1 MGLIFLIV
9 IIIAVTAFV
18 MVGAHTKFKLGGEI
32 KKVSKNKFTHSV
44 IGERDHQEP
53 LVEIVGP
60 KLENSVSKVVTALLV
75 KDFTNTEYTHAV
87 MILIN
92 DIQVGYL
99 SDDDALKFLK
109 LLNNKNL
116 SEDAAIEV
124 TALIYGDW
132 GGENEIGNFKVSL
145 NLPKNIEESEI
156 K

>member
-32 KKVSKNKFTHSV
+32 KKISKDKFNHRV
-44 IGERDHQEP
+44 IGEREHQEP

-75 KDFTNTEYTHAV
+75 KDFNNREYKHAV
-87 MILIN
+87 MVLVN

-99 SDDDALKFLK
+99 NDDDAVKFLK
-109 LLNNKNL
+109 LLKNENL

-124 TALIYGDW
+124 KALIYGDW
-132 GGENEIGNFKVSL
+132 GDENEIGNFKVSL
-145 NLPKNIEESEI
+145 NLPKNIEESVI

>member
-32 KKVSKNKFTHSV
+32 KKVSKNKFTLSV

-87 MILIN
+87 MVLIN

>member
-32 KKVSKNKFTHSV
+32 KKVSKNKFTLSV

-87 MILIN
+87 MVLIN

-132 GGENEIGNFKVSL
+132 GDENEIGNFKVSL